1 MGAHDASPEPDT
13 AQVQFHR
20 TFTAAA
26 RRTLVTL
33 IILNALAQATYLTWL
48 LGPGHWAARS
58 TVGLTT
64 VTSLAAF
71 ASVAAVELVRVL
83 QSVSLW
89 VFSLAA
95 RDPVWM
101 PPSCGLRVALLT
113 TIVPAMEPIEV
124 VAPTLAAMRR
134 VEYGGGD
141 LDVWVLDEADDPRV
155 RDVAGNLGVRHFSR
169 YGRPDYNRSDGP
181 FRARTKAGNHNAWL
195 AEHGDRYDVVA
206 QLDPDHV
213 PLPQFL
219 ERTLGYFRDPDVAF
233 VVAPQVYGDEDSDF
247 VAHGAA
253 AQAYVFHG
261 VVQRGGNGLAAP
273 LLIGT
278 NHVYRVA
285 TWRQIGGYQDSI
297 IEDHLTSMTVHAT
310 PNPTTGH
317 RWKGVYTS
325 DILAVGCAPGTW
337 SDFFAQQR
345 RWAYG
350 AMEIALH
357 QSPRLAVRLAPAQRL
372 AYGLLQSF
380 YPGVALTWV
389 LGTLATLGY
398 LTGFAR
404 PPQLDRAVWSALWTC
419 SVLTTLMLVLW
430 LRRSN
435 VTFRERR
442 ELGLRGGLATLLTAP
457 VYAAA
462 VTRAAVHR
470 PLGYHVTRKG
480 GAASP
485 DMLRTFRTHLAW
497 FVAIAIA
504 FGVGTA
510 PGSYASG
517 VTYIWAA
524 IALLACGTPVAT
536 HLVSLTRR
544 PAGTPSDSGRSGS
557 RALLRSSLRRCTRS
571 RPPPLPP
578 VLPVPASVQEHPV
591 PGRGSPRAR

>member
-1 MGAHDASPEPDT
+1 MGAEGSLPGTHP
-13 AQVQFHR
+13 AQVEFIR
-20 TFTAAA
+20 TFTAAE

-33 IILNALAQATYLTWL
+33 IIVNALTQGTYLTWL
-48 LGPGHWAARS
+48 LGPGHWSAQS
-58 TVGLTT
+58 TVGWTT
-64 VTSLAAF
+64 VTSLVAF
-71 ASVAAVELVRVL
+71 AFVAVVELVRLL
-83 QSVSLW
+83 QCYSLW

-95 RDPVWM
+95 RDPVPM
-101 PPSCGLRVALLT
+101 APPSGLRVALLT
-113 TIVPAMEPIEV
+113 TIVPAVEPIEA

-134 VEYGGGD
+134 VEYGGGG

-155 RDVAGNLGVRHFSR
+155 RDVARDLGVRHFSR
-169 YGRPDYNRSDGP
+169 HGRPAYNRSDGA

-195 AEHGDRYDVVA
+195 AEHGEGYDVVA

-213 PLPQFL
+213 PLPEFL
-219 ERTLGYFRDPDVAF
+219 ERTLGYFSDPDVAF
-233 VVAPQVYGDEDSDF
+233 VVAPQVYGDAQRDF

-297 IEDHLTSMTVHAT
+297 IEDHLTSMTIHAT
-310 PNPTTGH
+310 ANPTTGC

-325 DILAVGCAPGTW
+325 DILAVGCAPSTW
-337 SDFFAQQR
+337 RDFFAQQR

-350 AMEIALH
+350 AMEIVLRS
-357 QSPRLAVRLAPAQRL
+357 SPRLALRLAPAQRL
-372 AYGLLQSF
+372 AYALLQSF

-389 LGTLATLGY
+389 LGTVATLGY
-398 LTGFAR
+398 LTGVAH
-404 PPQLDRAVWSALWTC
+404 PPQLDPLVWSALWTC
-419 SVLTTLMLVLW
+419 SVLSTLVLVLW

-435 VTFRERR
+435 VTVRERS

-462 VTRAAVHR
+462 VTRAAVRH

-485 DMLRTFRTHLAW
+485 DVLRTFRTHLVW
-497 FVAIAIA
+497 FVAIATA
-504 FGVGTA
+504 LGVDTVPGNYSSAA
-510 PGSYASG
+510 PRM
-517 VTYIWAA
+517 WAVV
-524 IALLACGTPVAT
+524 ALLACGIPVAA
-536 HLVSLTRR
+536 HFVSLIRR
-544 PAGTPSDSGRSGS
+544 PARTGSDSGIPGS
-557 RALLRSSLRRCTRS
+557 RALLGSSRQPRTRS
-571 RPPPLPP
+571 GPLPLPP
-578 VLPVPASVQEHPV
+578 VRPSPVPVPEHPV
-591 PGRGSPRAR
+591 PDPGSPRVR